1 MFSAMMDSACIKV
14 KKDHFVQAK

>member
-1 MFSAMMDSACIKV
+1 MLSAMMDSACIKV